1 MSTQVIKE
9 SVSYAAAFQALQ
21 QRADARGNAAWINRL
36 RENAF
41 DRFEQTGFPTTR
53 DEEWKYTNVAPIAK
67 MKFAPSVSRDEE
79 LSFEKS
85 EKSASSDTTTKRE
98 SVFYEARSANVAGAN
113 ARKEFSCPEARHSE
127 MVFVNGV
134 FSALLSSLGG
144 LPQGVVAISLAEALE
159 NETHQIVLR
168 ERLARQA
175 DYDTNPFTALNT
187 AFLEN
192 GAYLRIPK
200 DVHVDAPI
208 HLLFLSDP
216 DSDDAPQASFPRVV
230 IVAEKGSAATVIESY
245 ASAQDGVYLTNAVV
259 EIFVEDNAR
268 LEHYKVQRESA
279 QSFHVATTT
288 AELGRDSRFNST
300 TITLGAELSRHDILV
315 KLDAEGSECAV
326 DGLYLVTTGQHTD
339 THSIIDHR
347 VPHCTSHQL
356 YKGILDGKSRAVFNG
371 KIFVRVDAQQ
381 TNAFQTNRNLLLS
394 PEARVD
400 TKPQLEIFADD
411 VKCSHGAT
419 VGQLEEEELFYL
431 LSRGL
436 HSDLARNLLTYGFA
450 EEVINKIKI
459 ESIKA
464 QLDETVLHRLH
475 ARLGTTEEALA

>member
-1 MSTQVIKE
+1 MKE
-9 SVSYAAAFQALQ
+9 SVSYVAAFQSLQ
-21 QRADARGNAAWINRL
+21 QRAEARGSAAWINRL

-53 DEEWKYTNVAPIAK
+53 DEEWKYTNIAQIAK
-67 MKFAPSVSRDEE
+67 TKFAQTVSGNEE
-79 LSFEKS
+79 
-85 EKSASSDTTTKRE
+85 SAR
-98 SVFYEARSANVAGAN
+98 ANSTAIEQYA
-113 ARKEFSCPEARHSE
+113 CPEARDSQ

-134 FSALLSSLGG
+134 FQTALSSLGD
-144 LPQGVVAISLAEALE
+144 LPQGIVAMSLAEALE

-175 DYDTNPFTALNT
+175 DYNANPFTALNT
-187 AFLEN
+187 AFIEN

-200 DVHVDAPI
+200 DAQVGAPI
-208 HLLFLSDP
+208 HLLFLSDIKG
-216 DSDDAPQASFPRVV
+216 DDALQASFPRVV

-279 QSFHVATTT
+279 QSFHIAATN

-400 TKPQLEIFADD
+400 TKPQLEIYADD

-475 ARLGTTEEALA
+475 ARLGTPEEALA